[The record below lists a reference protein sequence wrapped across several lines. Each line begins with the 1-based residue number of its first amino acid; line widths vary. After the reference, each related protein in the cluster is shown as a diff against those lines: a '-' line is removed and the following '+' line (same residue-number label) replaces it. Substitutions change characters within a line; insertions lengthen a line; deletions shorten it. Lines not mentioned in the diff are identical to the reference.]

1 MTSESIHLFPSM
13 PDNVTA
19 FSTTRHGGCGEGVY
33 GTFNC
38 TPYTGDEPTI
48 VRAHQEQLCQWLGIP
63 TERLIIPYQTHS
75 CRVLVADDTFTH
87 LSADAKHALLQ
98 EKDALVTDLHGLC
111 LCVSTAD
118 CIPILLYDCRHK
130 AIAAIHAG
138 WRGTIADIVTHTFE
152 TMHNRYSTEGTDVYA
167 VIGPGISL
175 DAFEVGNEVYE
186 TFHEAGF
193 AMRNIS
199 RWHDEKEKYH
209 LDLPAANRIQM
220 ESCGIPSEQIYSSN
234 ICTYAQ
240 HREFFSARRLGI
252 KSGRILSGILLHNN
266 PWQRF

>member
-138 WRGTIADIVTHTFE
+138 
-152 TMHNRYSTEGTDVYA
+152 
-167 VIGPGISL
+167 
-175 DAFEVGNEVYE
+175 
-186 TFHEAGF
+186 
-193 AMRNIS
+193 
-199 RWHDEKEKYH
+199 
-209 LDLPAANRIQM
+209 
-220 ESCGIPSEQIYSSN
+220 
-234 ICTYAQ
+234 
-240 HREFFSARRLGI
+240 
-252 KSGRILSGILLHNN
+252 
-266 PWQRF
+266 